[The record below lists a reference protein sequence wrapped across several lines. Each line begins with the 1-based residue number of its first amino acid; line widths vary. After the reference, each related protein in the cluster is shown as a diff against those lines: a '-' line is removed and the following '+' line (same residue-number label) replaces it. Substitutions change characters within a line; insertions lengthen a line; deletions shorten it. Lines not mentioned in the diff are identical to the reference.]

1 MGGKYT
7 KYEDTCTY
15 EIRPKDIIFPED
27 EDSDFDTVI
36 VDHSKQKITVPVVV
50 SYGRDIDTVIVD
62 HSKQEITV
70 PVVVSDGS
78 DIDTVIVDYT
88 KPEMTVSVSDGK
100 RT

>member
-7 KYEDTCTY
+7 KYEDTY
-15 EIRPKDIIFPED
+15 EIRPKDITFPED
-27 EDSDFDTVI
+27 EDSDIDTAI
-36 VDHSKQKITVPVVV
+36 MDHSKAA
-50 SYGRDIDTVIVD
+50 
-62 HSKQEITV
+62 ITV

-88 KPEMTVSVSDGK
+88 KPEMTVPVSVSDGK